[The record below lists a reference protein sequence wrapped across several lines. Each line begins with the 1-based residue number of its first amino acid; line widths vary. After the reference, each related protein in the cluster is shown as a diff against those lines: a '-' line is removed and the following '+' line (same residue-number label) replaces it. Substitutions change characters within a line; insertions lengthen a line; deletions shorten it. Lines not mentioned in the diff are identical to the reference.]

1 MKTKNITQDDKLVGI
16 IEEYSKKE
24 IMPILLDYLDNLDS
38 LDDESICVDYNDGT
52 FFYLIGKE
60 QFGDTDFRRTGIK
73 RVIIDNGSTFQ
84 VYGDY
89 TYRIEDGGYLYVE

>member
-1 MKTKNITQDDKLVGI
+1 MKSKNITQDGKLVGI

-24 IMPILLDYLDNLDS
+24 IMSILLDYLNNLDF
-38 LDDESICVDYNDGT
+38 LEDESICVDYNDGT

-60 QFGDTDFRRTGIK
+60 QFGDTDFRSTGIK
-73 RVIIDNGSTFQ
+73 KVIIDNGSTFQ

-89 TYRIEDGGYLYVE
+89 TYRIEDGRYLYIE